1 MIQKVIISAPFGNH
15 VRFEG
20 ATSTLGT
27 FTYMRRGG
35 RLHRLW
41 RILRTLRYDR
51 RTGGWVN
58 KLGLPNP
65 GIGRFKKQ
73 VRRGLYLEDKI
84 VSVLGFTGDEWSC
97 LLKDMNE
104 FTVAAVELNVS
115 CPNIDNS
122 LSGGVEFWH
131 QFFESC
137 VTENRTDRPLI
148 VKIPPVRYHTF
159 VEAAALAEIKT
170 FHACN
175 TLPCKAGGM
184 SGPILTPLVLDA
196 IKFIKKTVPDST
208 IIAGGGV
215 KTTDDAIRYFKAG
228 ADHVALGSALLNPFR
243 RRRLKRTIQWLNDTP
258 KLPYLHKLGSS

>member
-15 VRFEG
+15 IRFEG

-35 RLHRLW
+35 RLYRLW
-41 RILRTLRYDR
+41 RVLRTLRYDR

-65 GIGRFKKQ
+65 GLGRFKQQ

-84 VSVLGFTGDEWSC
+84 VSVLGFTGSEWTC
-97 LLKDMNE
+97 LLKEMNE

-115 CPNIDNS
+115 CPNIDNP
-122 LSGGVEFWH
+122 LSGGVDYWQE
-131 QFFESC
+131 FFEVC
-137 VTENRTDRPLI
+137 VKENRADRPLI

-159 VEAAALAEIKT
+159 VEAAYFAGITT

-184 SGPILTPLVLDA
+184 SGPILIPLVLDA
-196 IKFIKKTVPDST
+196 IKFIKKMVPNST

-215 KTTDDAIRYFKAG
+215 KSTDDAIRYFKAG

-243 RRRLKRTIQWLNDTP
+243 HRRLKRTIQWINNTS
-258 KLPYLHKLGSS
+258 KLPRMRQTGRS